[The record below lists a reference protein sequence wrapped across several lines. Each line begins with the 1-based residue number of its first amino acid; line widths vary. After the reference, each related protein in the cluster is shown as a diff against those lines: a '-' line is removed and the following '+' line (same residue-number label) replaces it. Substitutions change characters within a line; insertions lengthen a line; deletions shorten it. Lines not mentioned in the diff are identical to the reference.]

1 MWRLYFN
8 ILVLSISQLTFAQ
21 DVFLPDANSS
31 HYFEKLHVKHQ
42 LDLHADVRPFN
53 IIQFLDS
60 LQLEALT
67 VGEKNQLEWAAGK
80 YQGKKPV
87 LFNAG
92 LLRLL
97 DKNIEGNY
105 INVLPVLNF
114 DFGKNQ
120 GQRHYI
126 NTRGAEVLGH
136 LSNKVG
142 VYTFIRENQYF
153 FPDYLGTH
161 MAYYNNTIPKQ
172 GRYRVFKE
180 DGYDLSESEAYITYS
195 PLRHVQFKFGKYKN
209 FIGNG
214 YRSMLLSENA
224 NSYLNIGMRLQFWKI
239 DYQML
244 LTEMQDYPNYLPSS
258 QMIRRKHSTFHYFSS
273 RITKNITIGF
283 FESVV
288 YDRGDSATNSHF
300 DLNYLNPFVMLRST
314 EYYIGSPDNALIGVN
329 LYWNIAKK
337 YQVYFQGLLDE
348 FNVDHLIKDNQ
359 GWWANKYATQ
369 IGGKAYDLFGVED
382 LDLQLERNFAR
393 PFTYSYITTAESY
406 SHASQPLAHPLGANF
421 VENILL
427 IKYRP
432 TKKSFLQLQYMKY
445 SKGFDEI
452 GGVAFGGDI
461 MRNYYDR
468 GRGNDFGHETLQGS
482 LTVVNYISLL
492 YSYEMILGL
501 NIDLSMMYRQDN
513 FTNSY
518 ALTRLGLRYN
528 LSYRHFDY

>member
-1 MWRLYFN
+1 M
-8 ILVLSISQLTFAQ
+8 
-21 DVFLPDANSS
+21 
-31 HYFEKLHVKHQ
+31 
-42 LDLHADVRPFN
+42 
-53 IIQFLDS
+53 
-60 LQLEALT
+60 
-67 VGEKNQLEWAAGK
+67 
-80 YQGKKPV
+80 
-87 LFNAG
+87 
-92 LLRLL
+92 LRLL

-258 QMIRRKHSTFHYFSS
+258 QMLRRKHSTFHYFSS
-273 RITKNITIGF
+273 KNYQ
-283 FESVV
+283 E
-288 YDRGDSATNSHF
+288 H
-300 DLNYLNPFVMLRST
+300 NY
-314 EYYIGSPDNALIGVN
+314 
-329 LYWNIAKK
+329 W
-337 YQVYFQGLLDE
+337 
-348 FNVDHLIKDNQ
+348 
-359 GWWANKYATQ
+359 
-369 IGGKAYDLFGVED
+369 
-382 LDLQLERNFAR
+382 
-393 PFTYSYITTAESY
+393 
-406 SHASQPLAHPLGANF
+406 
-421 VENILL
+421 
-427 IKYRP
+427 
-432 TKKSFLQLQYMKY
+432 FL
-445 SKGFDEI
+445 
-452 GGVAFGGDI
+452 
-461 MRNYYDR
+461 
-468 GRGNDFGHETLQGS
+468 
-482 LTVVNYISLL
+482 
-492 YSYEMILGL
+492 
-501 NIDLSMMYRQDN
+501 
-513 FTNSY
+513 
-518 ALTRLGLRYN
+518 
-528 LSYRHFDY
+528 